1 MYSFDT
7 KLRVR
12 YGETDRM
19 GYMYYGNYP
28 EYFEV
33 SRTELLRS
41 LGVSYREIE
50 DMGVILPVRN
60 MTVTYKL
67 PARYD
72 DLLTV
77 RSIIRNKPEVRL
89 DIDYEVYNEKG
100 VLICKANTILVFVD
114 AATGRPR
121 RAPDHFMKAVE
132 PYF

>member
-1 MYSFDT
+1 MYSYDT

-19 GYMYYGNYP
+19 GYMYYGHYP

-41 LGVSYREIE
+41 VGLSYREIE
-50 DMGVILPVRN
+50 DNGFILPVRN
-60 MTVTYKL
+60 MTVEYKQ

-77 RSIIRNKPEVRL
+77 RSIIRKKPEVRL
-89 DIDYEVYNEKG
+89 DIDYEVYAENG
-100 VLICKANTILVFVD
+100 SLICKANTILVFVD
-114 AATGRPR
+114 AATGKPR
-121 RAPDHFMKAVE
+121 KAPDHFLDALA